1 MSCCR
6 KCRGS
11 SRQVQGNLQT
21 LENIGGCPVETVCGC
36 QDTSQDTTTNGSS
49 TDSSSSCGCSQQN
62 CCNWNNNCQRTS
74 VTCRSPSPSMNCDD
88 PDVPIVC
95 CGPTNSVDFDSECG
109 CGCSNSCGCDCGCGC
124 NDSCGCD
131 CDCGCGCGCGNNC
144 GCNCGCND
152 GCGCDCGCGCQDNCG
167 CTDAR
172 KFRVCCDECGCCR
185 KYPCQWRNP
194 FWPEFAKPRWLCCKD
209 LYNVRG

>member
-109 CGCSNSCGCDCGCGC
+109 CGCNNSCGNNCNCGSNSC
-124 NDSCGCD
+124 NNSC
-131 CDCGCGCGCGNNC
+131 NNC
-144 GCNCGCND
+144 GCNC
-152 GCGCDCGCGCQDNCG
+152 
-167 CTDAR
+167 
-172 KFRVCCDECGCCR
+172 CCD
-185 KYPCQWRNP
+185 
-194 FWPEFAKPRWLCCKD
+194 
-209 LYNVRG
+209 

>member
-36 QDTSQDTTTNGSS
+36 QDTSQDTTTTNGSS
-49 TDSSSSCGCSQQN
+49 TGSNSSCGCSQQN
-62 CCNWNNNCQRTS
+62 CCSWNNNCQRTS

-95 CGPTNSVDFDSECG
+95 CGPTNSADFDSECG
-109 CGCSNSCGCDCGCGC
+109 CGNSCDCDCDCDCDCGCGNGC
-124 NDSCGCD
+124 N
-131 CDCGCGCGCGNNC
+131 CDCGCGCGCGCSDGC
-144 GCNCGCND
+144 GCNCGCNH
-152 GCGCDCGCGCQDNCG
+152 DCGCQNSCG

>member
-36 QDTSQDTTTNGSS
+36 QDTSQDTTTTNGSS
-49 TDSSSSCGCSQQN
+49 TGSSSSCGCCQQN
-62 CCNWNNNCQRTS
+62 CCSWNNNCQRTS

-109 CGCSNSCGCDCGCGC
+109 CSNSCDCDCDCDCDCGCGNGC
-124 NDSCGCD
+124 N
-131 CDCGCGCGCGNNC
+131 CDCGCGCGCSDGC
-144 GCNCGCND
+144 GCNCGCNH
-152 GCGCDCGCGCQDNCG
+152 DCGCQNSCG